1 MPFMLLLTH
10 KETRMNKRFISVV
23 AGVFLLLAGTAWA
36 SDDRDLEGRITLID
50 YTKSRIL
57 VKNELDN
64 KIGKR
69 EYRVLVKQGMIN
81 DYKKN
86 DKLKVWLMADRK
98 EASHIERT
106 DR

>member
-1 MPFMLLLTH
+1 MKKLSL
-10 KETRMNKRFISVV
+10 V
-23 AGVFLLLAGTAWA
+23 LAGLLVSASLAWA
-36 SDDRDLEGRITLID
+36 GEPDLEGRISRVD
-50 YTKSRIL
+50 VTKSVIL
-57 VKNELDN
+57 VKNELEN

-86 DKLKVWLMADRK
+86 DKVKIWLMADRK
-98 EASHIERT
+98 EAKHIERT

>member
-1 MPFMLLLTH
+1 MLLT
-10 KETRMNKRFISVV
+10 SVSW
-23 AGVFLLLAGTAWA
+23 AGEP
-36 SDDRDLEGRITLID
+36 DMEGRITKID
-50 YTKSRIL
+50 VTKSVIT

-69 EYRVLVKQGMIN
+69 EKRVIVKQGMIN

-86 DKLKVWLMADRK
+86 DKLKIWMMADGR
-98 EASHIERT
+98 EAGHIERI

>member
-1 MPFMLLLTH
+1 MKKAILAVICGILLSS
-10 KETRMNKRFISVV
+10 SVC
-23 AGVFLLLAGTAWA
+23 WA
-36 SDDRDLEGRITLID
+36 SDPDLEGRVVLID
-50 YTKSRIL
+50 YTKSIIL
-57 VKNELDN
+57 VRNELDN

-86 DKLKVWLMADRK
+86 DKLKIWLMADHK
-98 EASHIERT
+98 EAGHIERI

>member
-1 MPFMLLLTH
+1 MVVLGWLLGIL
-10 KETRMNKRFISVV
+10 S
-23 AGVFLLLAGTAWA
+23 LAGAAWA
-36 SDDRDLEGRITLID
+36 EDPDLEGRITTLDI
-50 YTKSRIL
+50 TKSIIR

-86 DKLKVWLMADRK
+86 DKLKIWLMADRK
-98 EASHIERT
+98 EARKIERI

>member
-1 MPFMLLLTH
+1 MKKRAAGLLLGVLL
-10 KETRMNKRFISVV
+10 F
-23 AGVFLLLAGTAWA
+23 AGAAWA
-36 SDDRDLEGRITLID
+36 GDEPDLEGRVQKVEIQKNYL
-50 YTKSRIL
+50 L
-57 VKNELDN
+57 VKNELEN

-69 EYRVLVKQGMIN
+69 EYRVYVKQGMIN

-98 EASHIERT
+98 EAKKIERT

>member
-1 MPFMLLLTH
+1 MIKEGYDRHSLEESPMKKRVLL
-10 KETRMNKRFISVV
+10 
-23 AGVFLLLAGTAWA
+23 FLLGLFLLSAPAWA
-36 SDDRDLEGRITLID
+36 GDPDLEGRVTKIEM
-50 YTKSRIL
+50 TKSIL
-57 VKNELDN
+57 TVKNELEN

-69 EYRVLVKQGMIN
+69 EYRILVKQGMIN

-98 EASHIERT
+98 EAKKIERI

>member
-1 MPFMLLLTH
+1 MKRTLALLGL
-10 KETRMNKRFISVV
+10 
-23 AGVFLLLAGTAWA
+23 GLLCVTAAWA
-36 SDDRDLEGRITLID
+36 GEPDLEGRITKIEM
-50 YTKSRIL
+50 TKSIIT
-57 VKNELDN
+57 VHNELEN

-69 EYRVLVKQGMIN
+69 EYRVIVKQGMIN

-98 EASHIERT
+98 EAKHIERI